1 MSDILKIRSREDYDK
16 FVAHHRKLETDLV
29 PGMDRFESKIYSLAQ
44 DEETYQKNKSFRNV
58 ICNEPGFYSRLIGSH
73 CYRNCKETIA
83 QGEKMMRGDH
93 SDDLWRKVEESAS
106 KLIWC

>member
-1 MSDILKIRSREDYDK
+1 MGDVLKIRSREDYDK
-16 FVAHHRKLETDLV
+16 FIAHGRSLETNLV

-44 DEETYQKNKSFRNV
+44 DEETYQQNKRSRNF
-58 ICNEPGFYSRLIGSH
+58 ICNDVGFNSRLTGSH

-93 SDDLWRKVEESAS
+93 SGVLWHKVEESAL